1 MSSLT
6 LSRYFILEQAF
17 FKLHT
22 RTPVTISR
30 SNWGIFLSTLI
41 VFAPQLFQDP
51 TAKMPHCLHTHGYNY
66 ESLLIN
72 RQLSF
77 MIHWSDEVLSRFF
90 IWALELFFVVA
101 VFSYKN
107 LYFQYYLHVFQ
118 GFLHS
123 GLIHSAKSSE
133 ILERPLLLNSHQCS
147 GFLAFIL
154 IFIFTLITLHCKNTS
169 TMLLFTSST

>member
-17 FKLHT
+17 FKLLLLDSCNYFQVKL
-22 RTPVTISR
+22 RDFSSTP
-30 SNWGIFLSTLI
+30 I
-41 VFAPQLFQDP
+41 VFALQFFQDP
-51 TAKMPHCLHTHGYNY
+51 AAKMPHCLHTHGYNY

-107 LYFQYYLHVFQ
+107 LYFQYYLHDFQ

-133 ILERPLLLNSHQCS
+133 ILERPLFLNSHQCS

-154 IFIFTLITLHCKNTS
+154 IFYIYINYITL
-169 TMLLFTSST
+169 